1 MSPFILP
8 LTPVT
13 SRDSLRRAVRDG
25 GGASRAHEEEYDFS
39 TVFYDVTWNE
49 DASRIDLL
57 GPPLLAFAEML
68 RIGPERSPLAEL
80 ITPGSADGEGA
91 DARSPIASAWSSP
104 KAQRLSLPP
113 ELLNAEGLLELRIGA
128 EEITVRPRPSTA
140 PLFEGA
146 NAVYTWNCGTELSRI
161 EDWARFQRRSV
172 GADALVVYDNRSSGY
187 SRGELL
193 AALEAGFGSDEA
205 GLSVV
210 LVEWD
215 FPFGPRSAPWEDLYT
230 PAGVLEHGRFELFP
244 SAASVLHART
254 DEYVLRSG
262 PRLAEAAAA
271 DPVPI
276 AIDGYEVQEVLLPSP
291 RGARAS
297 VARPVRVIDFAFADR
312 GSSPAPRPLY
322 IPSALPLGA
331 YFTETA
337 LEGTAL
343 RRDRGFRLARI
354 RGLAEDGGGP
364 AFRAERRAP
373 EEAHWIDPLLIDR
386 LRAAFPEDFDQD
398 AVRGLWADQ
407 FDAVLPRFD
416 ALQFTHGYVTRAL
429 GPLGWDKQFLW
440 RRRTIVLETSTSTPD
455 GSRLKVQFQMLSAP
469 APRIRLSLTAT
480 SALGARVVSRALSAP
495 DAPAPPMSSPASD
508 AREFVLAE
516 GPCSPESLPEMLDG
530 MCERVRAIRAVLD
543 RRAPK
548 AQRPGSPRAEGVFRI
563 LRPKAVEFP
572 QSSGLFRTPP
582 VDREAI
588 TADYLAKHDG
598 LTLFS
603 DIFIDGGELI
613 ALGPPRLNL
622 REDVS
627 CYSLSAD
634 GQRLDIPEDAWQ
646 ELNRVSRLRL
656 PVDAPPDRLTI
667 SADRVQWEIQPG
679 RGFHELFAG
688 RTAAVTLNRDNTLEA
703 LHDWLTNFVVNHE
716 VTAAIVYDNRS
727 TLYGLEDV
735 LDVLKSVPGL
745 DIGFVVDWP
754 QKFGM
759 TGAPWTSDFGQYVAW
774 EHARWRFLA
783 AAANVYQSDIDE
795 IPMTEDS
802 RPISA
807 YLDEAPSGVVRYEVC
822 DAPPVVRAGADP
834 DRSIR
839 RCTDYLHLDTVR
851 GRFSSKI
858 AYQPLRIPR
867 DAQVLNHSV
876 SLTQQDIEPRILAR
890 HIRGTH
896 LGWRRGSSEFDFP
909 ERPFDPE
916 TDAPDAFAEAWY
928 RRTFPERFPG

>member
-25 GGASRAHEEEYDFS
+25 GDASRAHEEEYDFS
-39 TVFYDVTWNE
+39 TVFYDVAWNE

-57 GPPLLAFAEML
+57 GPPLLDFAEML

-80 ITPGSADGEGA
+80 ITPGAADGEVA
-91 DARSPIASAWSSP
+91 DAQDSIASAWASP
-104 KAQRLSLPP
+104 KAQRLSLSP

-128 EEITVRPRPSTA
+128 EEFAVRPRPSIA
-140 PLFEGA
+140 SVFEGA
-146 NAVYTWNCGTELSRI
+146 NAVYTWNCAGDTARI

-172 GADALVVYDNRSSGY
+172 GADALVVYDVRTDGY
-187 SRGELL
+187 SQEELL
-193 AALEAGFGSDEA
+193 DALAAGFGSSETCI
-205 GLSVV
+205 VV
-210 LVEWD
+210 DWD

-244 SAASVLHART
+244 LAASVLHART

-262 PRLAEAAAA
+262 PPLNEAAAD
-271 DPVPI
+271 DPIPI
-276 AIDGYEVQEVLLPSP
+276 AIDGYEVEEALLPSS

-297 VARPVRVIDFAFADR
+297 VAQPVRVVDFGFADR

-331 YFTETA
+331 YFTENA

-343 RRDRGFRLARI
+343 RHDRALRFARI
-354 RGLAEDGGGP
+354 RGLAEAGEGP

-373 EEAHWIDPLLIDR
+373 KEARWIDPLLIDR
-386 LRAAFPEDFDQD
+386 LRAVFPEDFDQD

-407 FDAVLPRFD
+407 LDAVLPRFD
-416 ALQFTHGYVTRAL
+416 ALQFAQGYVTRAL

-480 SALGARVVSRALSAP
+480 SALGARAVSRALSAP
-495 DAPAPPMSSPASD
+495 DAPPWAVSSPASG

-516 GPCSPESLPEMLDG
+516 EPCSPDSLPEMLDG
-530 MCERVRAIRAVLD
+530 MCERVRGIRAALD
-543 RRAPK
+543 RRALS
-548 AQRPGSPRAEGVFRI
+548 AQRPGAPRAEGVFRI

-582 VDREAI
+582 VEREAI
-588 TADYLAKHDG
+588 TADYLARHDG

-603 DIFIDGGELI
+603 DVFIDGGELI
-613 ALGPPRLNL
+613 AIGPPRLNL

-627 CYSLSAD
+627 SYRLSAD
-634 GQRLDIPEDAWQ
+634 GQPLGIPENAWQ

-679 RGFHELFAG
+679 RGFRDLFAG

-703 LHDWLTNFVVNHE
+703 MHDWLTNFVVNHE

-759 TGAPWTSDFGQYVAW
+759 TGTPWTSDFGQYIAW

-802 RPISA
+802 RPIRA

-822 DAPPVVRAGADP
+822 DAPPVVRADADP

-858 AYQPLRIPR
+858 AYQPLRIPE

-909 ERPFDPE
+909 ERPFNPSTEMPDP
-916 TDAPDAFAEAWY
+916 FAEQWY
-928 RRTFPERFPG
+928 RRTFPDRFTE